1 MNATGSNKSL
11 IIQVNCGLGNQLF
24 MYAFGRA
31 LSLETGKTLLLDKS
45 IYLLGKG
52 KSREYLLE
60 KYNTAGRSVSFLGNF
75 TILRFLIANRF
86 KKYLGKEYLNP
97 SVFKEPQSRAFVRAA
112 VFPEET
118 IYSGFWQSPAYFEKY
133 KEIIH
138 SDLTLKKEP
147 VIDSRITE
155 VVRKDNSVS
164 IHFRRTDYV
173 PIGWADACPREYYQK
188 AVSLIEQRV
197 ENPRYF
203 IFSDDAKWVK
213 TNYSFGR
220 DATYCSSLG
229 IKDYEELYLMS
240 QCKHHINANSTFS
253 WWGAY
258 LSKREGITVAP
269 KKCLINWDD
278 GDNIYLPNWEFL

>member
-60 KYNTAGRSVSFLGNF
+60 KYNTAGRSVSFLGNS
-75 TILRFLIANRF
+75 TILRFLIADRS

-97 SVFKEPQSRAFVRAA
+97 SVFKEPQNRAFVRAA

-133 KEIIH
+133 KEIINN
-138 SDLTLKKEP
+138 DLTLKKEP
-147 VIDSRITE
+147 LIDSRITE

-173 PIGWADACPREYYQK
+173 PLGWADACPREYYLK
-188 AVSLIEQRV
+188 AMSLIEQKV
-197 ENPRYF
+197 ENPHYF

-220 DATYCSSLG
+220 DVTYCSSLG